1 MFNPS
6 LTMVDSE
13 IEKLAE
19 WMNERD
25 KTSGHDYTQQCL
37 TIIRALRDSLD
48 QAIDRIELLERRI
61 RIDGLASAGRMRG
74 H

>member
-19 WMNERD
+19 WMNERGN
-25 KTSGHDYTQQCL
+25 TSGHDYTQQRL

-48 QAIDRIELLERRI
+48 QALDRIERLERRI
-61 RIDGLASAGRMRG
+61 RIDGLGSAGRMRG

>member
-1 MFNPS
+1 MFHPS

-25 KTSGHDYTQQCL
+25 EMSDPDYTPQCL

-48 QAIDRIELLERRI
+48 QALDRIERLERKI
-61 RIDGLASAGRMRG
+61 GIAGLGSAGRMRG